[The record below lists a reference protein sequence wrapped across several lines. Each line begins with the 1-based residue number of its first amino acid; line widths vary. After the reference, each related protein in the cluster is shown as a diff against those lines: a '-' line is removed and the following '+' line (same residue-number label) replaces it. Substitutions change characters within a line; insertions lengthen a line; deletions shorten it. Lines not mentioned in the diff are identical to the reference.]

1 MNLIKEPVGE
11 GKLPVQWNKYWG
23 VKMSQMARRKFNV
36 VSGFLCREPRDFSA
50 GKIRKLGYIW
60 IPVFYMVKQEYCLS
74 RQNRQK
80 SVNFLVKMLYKA
92 FLGRFSGFYTRALV
106 YYYNGGLVA

>member
-1 MNLIKEPVGE
+1 
-11 GKLPVQWNKYWG
+11 
-23 VKMSQMARRKFNV
+23 
-36 VSGFLCREPRDFSA
+36 
-50 GKIRKLGYIW
+50 
-60 IPVFYMVKQEYCLS
+60 MVKQEYCLS